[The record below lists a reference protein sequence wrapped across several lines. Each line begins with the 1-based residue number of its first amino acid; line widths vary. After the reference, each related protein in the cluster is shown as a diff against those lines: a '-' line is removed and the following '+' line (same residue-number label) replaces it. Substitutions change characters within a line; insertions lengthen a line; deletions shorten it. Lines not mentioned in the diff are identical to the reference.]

1 MTSVAAT
8 GGIVLDQVGM
18 HFSGDR
24 DVVALEDV
32 AFDIAD
38 GEFVA
43 IVGPSG
49 CGKSTLL
56 RIVSG
61 LLEPTSGAV
70 IVHGKTP
77 EQARRDVEFGFVF
90 QSPVL
95 FPWLKALGN
104 VLLPDRILGSRSPT
118 HGPGTED
125 LARRLLRE
133 VGLDGFEDL
142 YPSQMSGGMRQRVAL
157 ARALIYE
164 PSTLLMDEP
173 FGALDEFTRD
183 RLNLQLL
190 DVWSQA
196 RSTVLFVTHS
206 IQEAIF
212 LADRVVVM
220 SLRPGRVAR
229 VTTVPFPRPRNLELR
244 YEPEFAALAGGLR
257 ALLETGADGEGVPVS
272 EAVTA

>member
-1 MTSVAAT
+1 MTTVAAT
-8 GGIVLDQVGM
+8 SGIALDRIGM
-18 HFSGDR
+18 HFAGER
-24 DVVALEDV
+24 DVIALEEVSFDV
-32 AFDIAD
+32 AD

-61 LLEPTSGAV
+61 LLEPTSGSAT
-70 IVHGKTP
+70 VHGKSP
-77 EQARRDVEFGFVF
+77 DQARRDVEFGFVF

-118 HGPGTED
+118 HGPETEA
-125 LARRLLRE
+125 LARRLLQD
-133 VGLDGFEDL
+133 VGLEGFEDH

-190 DVWSQA
+190 DVWSHA

-220 SLRPGRVAR
+220 SPRPGRVAQ
-229 VTTVPFPRPRNLELR
+229 VTAVPFARPRNLELR
-244 YEPEFAALAGGLR
+244 YEPEFAALAGQLR
-257 ALLETGADGEGVPVS
+257 SLLEIPADD
-272 EAVTA
+272 EAADA

>member
-1 MTSVAAT
+1 MTEADLT
-8 GGIVLDQVGM
+8 HGILIDHAGM
-18 HFSGDR
+18 RFAGDR
-24 DVVALEDV
+24 AVTALD
-32 AFDIAD
+32 DITFGVSD

-61 LLEPTSGAV
+61 LLEPTAGSV
-70 IVHGKTP
+70 MVHGKTP
-77 EQARRDVEFGFVF
+77 DQARKDVEFGFVF

-118 HGPGTED
+118 HGPSVEA
-125 LARRLLRE
+125 LARRLLHD
-133 VGLDGFEDL
+133 VGLGGFEDH

-183 RLNLQLL
+183 RLNVQLL
-190 DVWSQA
+190 DVWTKT

-212 LADRVVVM
+212 LADRVIV
-220 SLRPGRVAR
+220 LTPRPGRVAR
-229 VTTVPFPRPRNLELR
+229 IANVPFPRPRNLDLR
-244 YEPEFAALAGGLR
+244 YTPEFASLTGELR
-257 ALLETGADGEGVPVS
+257 KLLELETDDEPESKGTTP
-272 EAVTA
+272 

>member
-1 MTSVAAT
+1 VTDAAVA
-8 GGIVLDQVGM
+8 GGIAIDHVGM
-18 HFSGDR
+18 HFSGER
-24 DVVALEDV
+24 DVVALDDV
-32 AFDIAD
+32 SFDITD

-61 LLEPTSGAV
+61 LLEPTSGSV
-70 IVHGKTP
+70 NVHGKTP
-77 EQARRDVEFGFVF
+77 DQARKDVEFGFVF

-104 VLLPDRILGSRSPT
+104 VMLPDHILGSRSPT
-118 HGPGTED
+118 HGPATED
-125 LARRLLRE
+125 LARRLLTD
-133 VGLDGFEDL
+133 VGLEGFEDH

-190 DVWSQA
+190 DVWGHT
-196 RSTVLFVTHS
+196 RSTVVFVTHS

-212 LADRVVVM
+212 LADRVIVM
-220 SLRPGRVAR
+220 SARPGRVAR
-229 VTTVPFPRPRNLELR
+229 VADITFPRPRNLELR
-244 YEPEFAALAGGLR
+244 YEPQFAALAGELR
-257 ALLETGADGEGVPVS
+257 SLLQFGTDDDVT
-272 EAVTA
+272 EATTV

>member
-1 MTSVAAT
+1 MTGSDAT
-8 GGIVLDQVGM
+8 SGIALDQVGM

-32 AFDIAD
+32 TFDVAD

-61 LLEPTSGAV
+61 LLEPTAGSV
-70 IVHGKTP
+70 TVHDKTP
-77 EQARRDVEFGFVF
+77 EQARKDVEFGFVF

-104 VLLPDRILGSRSPT
+104 VLLPDHILGSRSPT
-118 HGPGTED
+118 HGPGTEA
-125 LARRLLRE
+125 LARRLLGD
-133 VGLDGFEDL
+133 VGLTGFEEH

-212 LADRVVVM
+212 LADRVIVM
-220 SLRPGRVAR
+220 SPRPGRVAR
-229 VTTVPFPRPRNLELR
+229 VAEIEFPRPRALELR
-244 YEPEFAALAGGLR
+244 YEASFAALAGELR
-257 ALLETGADGEGVPVS
+257 ALLETGVDDATEAVPV
-272 EAVTA
+272 

>member
-1 MTSVAAT
+1 MAVASGVT
-8 GGIVLDQVGM
+8 IDHVGM

-24 DVVALEDV
+24 DVVALDDVSFDV
-32 AFDIAD
+32 ADR
-38 GEFVA
+38 EFVA

-61 LLEPTSGAV
+61 LLEPTSGSV
-70 IVHGKTP
+70 TVRGKTP
-77 EQARRDVEFGFVF
+77 DQARRDVEFGFVF

-104 VLLPDRILGSRSPT
+104 VLLPDHILGSRSPT
-118 HGPGTED
+118 HGSGTED
-125 LARRLLRE
+125 LARQLLAD
-133 VGLDGFEDL
+133 VGLSGFEEH

-190 DVWSQA
+190 EVWGHT

-212 LADRVVVM
+212 LADRVIVM
-220 SLRPGRVAR
+220 SARPGRVAR
-229 VTTVPFPRPRNLELR
+229 IAAIPFPRPRNLELR
-244 YEPEFAALAGGLR
+244 YEPEFAALAGELR
-257 ALLETGADGEGVPVS
+257 SLLQVGIDDDAT
-272 EAVTA
+272 EAVPA

>member
-1 MTSVAAT
+1 MTDVAVSDA
-8 GGIVLDQVGM
+8 IAIDHVGM

-24 DVVALEDV
+24 DVVALDDV
-32 AFDIAD
+32 SVDVAD

-61 LLEPTSGAV
+61 LLEPTSGSV
-70 IVHGKTP
+70 TVHGKTP
-77 EQARRDVEFGFVF
+77 DQARKDVEFGFVF

-104 VLLPDRILGSRSPT
+104 VMLPDHILGSRSPT
-118 HGPGTED
+118 HGPDTED
-125 LARRLLRE
+125 LARRLLAD
-133 VGLDGFEDL
+133 VGLTGFEDH

-206 IQEAIF
+206 IQEALF

-220 SLRPGRVAR
+220 SPRPGRVTR

-257 ALLETGADGEGVPVS
+257 ALLVTGTDDEGVTDA

>member
-1 MTSVAAT
+1 MTSTVT
-8 GGIVLDQVGM
+8 GGGISLAGIGM

-24 DVVALEDV
+24 DVVALEDIT
-32 AFDIAD
+32 FDVAD

-61 LLEPTSGAV
+61 LLAPTSGSAS
-70 IVHGKTP
+70 VHGKTP
-77 EQARRDVEFGFVF
+77 EQARKDVEFGFVF

-95 FPWLKALGN
+95 FPWLRALGN

-118 HGPGTED
+118 HGPGTEA
-125 LARRLLRE
+125 LARELLKE
-133 VGLDGFEDL
+133 VGLEGFEDH

-157 ARALIYE
+157 ARALIYQ

-220 SLRPGRVAR
+220 SSRPGRVAR
-229 VTTVPFPRPRNLELR
+229 EAVVPFPRPRALQLR
-244 YEPEFAALAGGLR
+244 YEPEFAALAGELR
-257 ALLETGADGEGVPVS
+257 SLLEIPTEDEPEVAGAN
-272 EAVTA
+272 A